1 MKKIELLA
9 PAGDFE
15 KMKWAFWYGADA
27 VYIGGYD
34 FGLRANATNFSKS
47 ELKKS
52 VIYAHKLNKK
62 VYVTVNI
69 VLHNQ
74 EVLKIEKYLLELEK
88 MNVDAVIVSDLY
100 ALKIAK
106 QKTNLEVHISTQ
118 ASVFNYEAALVL
130 EKMGAERI
138 ILARELHQDD
148 IALIIKKTNL
158 EIETFIHGAMCAST
172 SGRCI
177 LSNVLTNRDA
187 NRGGC
192 SQICRW
198 HFSLFDENREIKD
211 NFSFSTKDLML
222 ANYIKSLIN
231 IGVKSLKIEG
241 RMRSIYYI
249 ATVVSIYRRI
259 IDGFLENENYQVRP
273 EDLLNLEQVANRELA
288 AQFFE
293 KGCSKDYQYYGDRE
307 KNSNQ
312 DFLGIV
318 LSYNKKKKLALIEQ
332 RNYFEVGEKVQYFSP
347 NKLEVCFVITNIFDD
362 KMNPIKVVRHPQ
374 QKVYLKTDVVLIK
387 NGIIRKNNLTKKLN

>member
-9 PAGDFE
+9 PAGDYE

-27 VYIGGYD
+27 VYIGGYN
-34 FGLRANATNFSKS
+34 FGLRANAVNFSKK

-74 EVLKIEKYLLELEK
+74 ELKKIEKYLIELEK
-88 MNVDAVIVSDLY
+88 IEVDAIIVSDLY
-100 ALKIAK
+100 VLKLAK
-106 QKTNLEVHISTQ
+106 KITNLEVHISTQ
-118 ASVFNYEAALVL
+118 ASVFNYQAALIL
-130 EKMGAERI
+130 EEMGASRI
-138 ILARELHQDD
+138 ILARELHKKD
-148 IALIIKKTNL
+148 IKLIIEKTNL
-158 EIETFIHGAMCAST
+158 EIETFIHGAMCAGV
-172 SGRCI
+172 SGRCV

-198 HFSLFDENREIKD
+198 HFSLFSQNEKVSDC
-211 NFSFSTKDLML
+211 FSLSTKDLIM
-222 ANYIKSLIN
+222 AKYIKELIK

-259 IDGFLENENYQVRP
+259 IDGFFENENYQISKN
-273 EDLLNLEQVANRELA
+273 DLFNLERVANRELI
-288 AQFFE
+288 AQFFK
-293 KGCSKDYQYYGDRE
+293 KGCQKEYQYYGQRE
-307 KNSNQ
+307 ENSNQ
-312 DFLGIV
+312 DFLGII
-318 LSYNKKKKLALIEQ
+318 LGYNKKNNLALIEQ
-332 RNYFEVGEKVQYFSP
+332 RNYFETGEMVEYFSP
-347 NKLEVCFVITNIFDD
+347 NEAGFCFRIEEIFDE
-362 KMNPIKVVRHPQ
+362 KMNKIKVVRHPKQ
-374 QKVYLKTDVVLIK
+374 TVYLKTEHILEK
-387 NGIIRKNNLTKKLN
+387 NGIIRKNNLTKKIN

>member
-27 VYIGGYD
+27 VYIGGYH
-34 FGLRANATNFSKS
+34 FGLRANAANFSKS

-52 VIYAHKLNKK
+52 IIYAHKLNKK
-62 VYVTVNI
+62 IYVTVNI

-74 EVLKIEKYLLELEK
+74 EIKKIEKYLMDLEK
-88 MNVDAVIVSDLY
+88 MKADAIIVSDLY
-100 ALKIAK
+100 VLKLAK
-106 QKTNLEVHISTQ
+106 KITNLEVHISTQ
-118 ASVFNYEAALVL
+118 ASVFNYQAALVL
-130 EKMGAERI
+130 EKMGASRI
-138 ILARELHQDD
+138 ILARELEKKD
-148 IALIIKKTNL
+148 IALIIEKTNI
-158 EIETFIHGAMCAST
+158 EMETFIHGAMCAGV
-172 SGRCI
+172 SGRCV

-198 HFSLFDENREIKD
+198 HFSLFWKKAKTSDY
-211 NFSFSTKDLML
+211 FSLSTKDLIM
-222 ANYIKSLIN
+222 ANHIKELIK

-259 IDGFLENENYQVRP
+259 IDGFFENKDYQISKK
-273 EDLLNLEQVANRELA
+273 DLFDLKRVANRELI

-293 KGCSKDYQYYGDRE
+293 KGSQKEYQYYGQRE
-307 KNSNQ
+307 ENTNQ
-312 DFLGIV
+312 DFLGII
-318 LSYNKKKKLALIEQ
+318 LSYNQKNNLALIEQ
-332 RNYFEVGEKVQYFSP
+332 RNYFEEGEMVEYFSP
-347 NKLEVCFVITNIFDD
+347 NKNGGCFKIEEIFDE
-362 KMNPIKVVRHPQ
+362 KMNKIKVVRHPK
-374 QKVYLKTDVVLIK
+374 QKVYIKTNHILEK
-387 NGIIRKNNLTKKLN
+387 NGIIRKNNLTKKRN